1 MRTGSRVARSM
12 MAPLAVLVILAMAG
26 WLGTAEAQDDPPVS
40 PPISL
45 NQDEAE
51 TLRVM
56 SKYRRNIDAGLAWL
70 AKQQARDGHWDAP
83 GGSHPIP
90 MTALAGLALLC
101 EGSTM
106 TQGRYSKEIENAVE
120 YLLSRYQK
128 KTGLIGRPDDPR
140 EQQRYMYGHGFGTL
154 FLAQVY
160 GEEPDSSR
168 RKELE
173 KVLTGAVQFI
183 GKAQTNLG
191 GWGYVSAADG
201 SDFDEGSVTI
211 TQLQALRAA
220 KNAGIP
226 VPKEVIDKANEYL
239 RKSSVISSRNSGSPM
254 LEEAGVT
261 YSLRGGGGGG
271 VRPPLTA
278 AGICCMFSAGEYS
291 NDLALKWINYCQKY
305 IPVDKTGR
313 DSFGHWEYTHL
324 YWAQVMYVLG
334 EDRHAK
340 MRPDLAEKEK
350 QGQKALLKWSRYR
363 EIIFEFLANK
373 QSADGSW
380 NSGAVGPVYST
391 ALHLIIM
398 QLDKAHLPIY
408 QR

>member
-1 MRTGSRVARSM
+1 M
-12 MAPLAVLVILAMAG
+12 MKTALSLMLSLLMLCSLVHSSDPISKEELETQKILA
-26 WLGTAEAQDDPPVS
+26 
-40 PPISL
+40 
-45 NQDEAE
+45 
-51 TLRVM
+51 
-56 SKYRRNIDAGLAWL
+56 KYKSNVEAGLQWL
-70 AKQQARDGHWDAP
+70 AKNQARDGHWDVPP

-90 MTALAGLALLC
+90 MTALAGMAFLC

-106 TQGRYSKEIENAVE
+106 TQGKYSKEIELAVE
-120 YLLSRYQK
+120 YLLGRVTK
-128 KTGLIGRPDDPR
+128 KTGLIGRADDQR
-140 EQQRYMYGHGFGTL
+140 EQQRYMYGHGFATM

-160 GEEPDSSR
+160 GEEPDGGR

-173 KVLTGAVQFI
+173 KVLTAAVLFI

-211 TQLQALRAA
+211 TQLQALRAC

-226 VPKEVIDKANEYL
+226 VPKEVIDKAGEYL
-239 RKSSVISSRNSGSPM
+239 RKSSVISSRSDNPM
-254 LEEAGVT
+254 TEEAGVT

-271 VRPPLTA
+271 IRPPLTA
-278 AGICCMFSAGEYS
+278 AGICCMFSSGEY
-291 NDLALKWINYCQKY
+291 NNEMALKWINYCQKY
-305 IPVDKTGR
+305 IPIDKTGR

-324 YWAQVMYVLG
+324 YYSQVLYVLG

-340 MRPDLAEKEK
+340 MRPDFAKREAEGEK
-350 QGQKALLKWSRYR
+350 KLLKWSRYR
-363 EIIFEFLANK
+363 EVIFDYLANK
-373 QSADGSW
+373 QSPDGSW

>member
-1 MRTGSRVARSM
+1 MGRFILTIGLILVLHLSTAQSSD
-12 MAPLAVLVILAMAG
+12 PLNHQELETQKILA
-26 WLGTAEAQDDPPVS
+26 
-40 PPISL
+40 
-45 NQDEAE
+45 
-51 TLRVM
+51 R
-56 SKYRRNIDAGLAWL
+56 YRPNIEAGLQWL
-70 AKQQARDGHWDAP
+70 AKNQSRDGHWDVPP

-90 MTALAGLALLC
+90 MTALAGMALLC

-106 TQGRYSKEIENAVE
+106 TQGKYSKEIELAVE
-120 YLLSRYQK
+120 YLLSRVTK
-128 KTGLIGRPDDPR
+128 KTGLIGRADDQR
-140 EQQRYMYGHGFGTL
+140 EQQRYMYGHGFATM

-160 GEEPDSSR
+160 GEEPDGAR

-173 KVLTGAVQFI
+173 KVLTAAVLFI

-201 SDFDEGSVTI
+201 TDFDEGSVTI
-211 TQLQALRAA
+211 TQLQALRAC

-226 VPKEVIDKANEYL
+226 VPKEIIDNAGKYL
-239 RKSSVISSRNSGSPM
+239 QKSSVAANKTGNP
-254 LEEAGVT
+254 LTEEAGVT

-271 VRPPLTA
+271 IRPPLTA
-278 AGICCMFSAGEYS
+278 AGICCMFSSGEYH

-324 YWAQVMYVLG
+324 YYAQVMYVLG
-334 EDRHAK
+334 EDRHGK
-340 MRPDLAEKEK
+340 MRPDLVKRENEGEKK
-350 QGQKALLKWSRYR
+350 LLLKWSRYR
-363 EIIFEFLANK
+363 EIVFEYLANK
-373 QSADGSW
+373 QSPDGSW

-398 QLDKAHLPIY
+398 QLDKANLPIY

>member
-1 MRTGSRVARSM
+1 MNTKLLLG
-12 MAPLAVLVILAMAG
+12 LAGLFLASWLAWGDDDFLTKEELETQKIL
-26 WLGTAEAQDDPPVS
+26 
-40 PPISL
+40 
-45 NQDEAE
+45 
-51 TLRVM
+51 
-56 SKYRRNIDAGLAWL
+56 SKYKHNIEMGLQWL
-70 AKQQARDGHWDAP
+70 VKNQYRDGHWDAP
-83 GGSHPIP
+83 GGAHPIP
-90 MTALAGLALLC
+90 MTALAGMALLA

-106 TQGRYSKEIENAVE
+106 TQGRYAKNIENAVE
-120 YLLSRYQK
+120 YLLGRYQK
-128 KTGLIGRPDDPR
+128 KTGLIGSPNDPH
-140 EQQRYMYGHGFGTL
+140 EQQRYMYGQGFGTM

-168 RKELE
+168 RRELE

-226 VPKEVIDKANEYL
+226 VAKEVIDKAGEYL
-239 RKSSVISSRNSGSPM
+239 RKSSVISSRNASNK
-254 LEEAGVT
+254 LAEEAGVT

-291 NDLALKWINYCQKY
+291 NDMAIKWINYCQKY
-305 IPVDKTGR
+305 IPIDKSGR

-324 YWAQVMYVLG
+324 YYSQVLYVLG

-340 MRPDLAEKEK
+340 MRPDLADKEK
-350 QGQKALLKWSRYR
+350 QGQKTLLKWSRYR
-363 EIIFEFLANK
+363 EVIYEYLANK
-373 QSADGSW
+373 QNPDGSW

>member
-1 MRTGSRVARSM
+1 MKNQDYTRWIGC
-12 MAPLAVLVILAMAG
+12 LAVSLLALSSMQSAPM
-26 WLGTAEAQDDPPVS
+26 DDA
-40 PPISL
+40 
-45 NQDEAE
+45 EAE
-51 TLRVM
+51 TQKILA
-56 SKYRRNIDAGLAWL
+56 KYKPTVDAGLQWL
-70 AKQQARDGHWDAP
+70 SRNQARDGHWEVAP

-90 MTALAGLALLC
+90 MTALAGMALLA

-106 TQGRYSKEIENAVE
+106 SQGKYSREIELAVE
-120 YLLSRYQK
+120 YLLGRVTR
-128 KTGLIGRPDDPR
+128 KTGLIGRADDAR
-140 EQQRYMYGHGFGTL
+140 EQQRYMYGHGFGTM

-160 GEEPDSSR
+160 GEEPDGAR

-173 KVLTGAVQFI
+173 KVLTAAVQFI

-211 TQLQALRAA
+211 TQLQALRAC

-226 VPKEVIDKANEYL
+226 VPKEVIDKAGEYL
-239 RKSSVISSRNSGSPM
+239 RKSSVVFHKSGNPM
-254 LEEAGVT
+254 TEEAGVT

-271 VRPPLTA
+271 IRPPLTA
-278 AGICCMFSAGEYS
+278 AGVCCMFSSGEY
-291 NDLALKWINYCQKY
+291 NNELALKWINYCQKY
-305 IPVDKTGR
+305 IPVDKSGR

-324 YWAQVMYVLG
+324 YYAQVMYVLG

-340 MRPDLAEKEK
+340 MRPDLAQKEAEGEKK
-350 QGQKALLKWSRYR
+350 LLKWSRYR
-363 EIIFEFLANK
+363 ETVFDYLAGK
-373 QSADGSW
+373 QSPDGSW

-391 ALHLIIM
+391 ALHLIIL
-398 QLDKAHLPIY
+398 QLDKAYLPIY

>member
-1 MRTGSRVARSM
+1 MKITALSLMLGLLLACLGYTSD
-12 MAPLAVLVILAMAG
+12 PL
-26 WLGTAEAQDDPPVS
+26 TKE
-40 PPISL
+40 
-45 NQDEAE
+45 EAE
-51 TLRVM
+51 TQKILA
-56 SKYRRNIDAGLAWL
+56 KYRHNIEAGLQWL
-70 AKQQARDGHWDAP
+70 AKNQARDGHWDVPP
-83 GGSHPIP
+83 GGAHPIP
-90 MTALAGLALLC
+90 MTALAGMALLS

-106 TQGRYSKEIENAVE
+106 TQGKYSKEIELAVE
-120 YLLSRYQK
+120 YLLGRVTR
-128 KTGLIGRPDDPR
+128 KTGLIGRADDAR
-140 EQQRYMYGHGFGTL
+140 EQQRYMYGHGFATM

-160 GEEPDSSR
+160 GEEPDGAR

-173 KVLTGAVQFI
+173 KVLTAAVLFI

-211 TQLQALRAA
+211 TQLQALRAC

-226 VPKEVIDKANEYL
+226 VPKEVIDKAGEYL
-239 RKSSVISSRNSGSPM
+239 KKSSVTSSSSNNPM
-254 LEEAGVT
+254 TEEAGVT

-278 AGICCMFSAGEYS
+278 AGVCCMFSSGEY
-291 NDLALKWINYCQKY
+291 NNELALKWINYCQRY
-305 IPVDKTGR
+305 IPIDKTGR

-324 YWAQVMYVLG
+324 YYAQVLYVLG

-340 MRPDLAEKEK
+340 MRPDYAKREAEGEK
-350 QGQKALLKWSRYR
+350 KLLKWSRYR
-363 EIIFEFLANK
+363 EIVFDYLATK
-373 QSADGSW
+373 QSPDGSW